1 MYRLSYLLFVMILGG
16 VNVCAQQYQ
25 IKGKVIENSSN
36 KPIEFVNAMLM
47 KKDSVY
53 SGAVTDSLGGFIIT
67 APKGDYTLKL
77 EYFGEVFTKKGM
89 NISNNVDLG
98 TLKME
103 EITELQEIVI
113 ESKKPLIQR
122 KVDRLVFNVENTVSA
137 HGGDVI
143 DVLKITPGLKV
154 QNDQI
159 SMIGKNG
166 VSVMIDDRLI
176 QLSDNE
182 LINFLKALKSD
193 DIKDIEVITT
203 PPARYEAEGN
213 GGIINIKLKKNKVD
227 GWSNTVRTI
236 YKQATYPSFSIGN
249 NLMYKKNKLNIL
261 FDIGYR
267 KDQDIYTNNILYNFP
282 LNYLQQSVFEKSN
295 TNGVAG
301 TINIGYKVN
310 EKLQLGLQYSGFST
324 DANKENSNINNIINY
339 QNQNVNNTL
348 LSDGITNEKYN
359 SNSLNFNAI
368 KSISNSD
375 NKIMF
380 DVDYFNLNTNRFNN
394 LNSHDFKSEF
404 TTVDNNNLRKI
415 ENVSSKIDFDI
426 LNKWA
431 NLSFGAKI
439 SFTETN
445 NDIDISRY
453 NIINKKPKSV
463 YNQLD
468 YFTYNENIQAI
479 YFSANRKFGT
489 KLEGKIGLRTEFTQ
503 SKGYSE
509 TENKTNTNKYVEYF
523 PSVYLSYLHD
533 GENTFTLSYGRRVN
547 RPSYS
552 NLNPARWYLTPT
564 SYEEGNPFL
573 QPSFTSNF
581 ELSHSYRNFL
591 TTTVSFSK
599 TKNGFGQLTIHDV
612 KYNMQAFVRRNYY
625 NYNLFLLSEYINY
638 NVFPWWTASAEGSVY
653 YTETNTYTKY
663 LEPKYSGWGGY
674 FSTTNNFIFNEN
686 KTILGQLTYEYN
698 FPTLF
703 NENKIEEYSSLGIGL
718 KLLLNRKKLQIA
730 INANNILGTDRIK
743 TSNTTQGVYQTFKQY
758 YDTQYIRLSLS
769 YKFGNK
775 DISGDKRRTSN
786 DEEKGRSN

>member
-1 MYRLSYLLFVMILGG
+1 MH
-16 VNVCAQQYQ
+16 N
-25 IKGKVIENSSN
+25 
-36 KPIEFVNAMLM
+36 EF
-47 KKDSVY
+47 
-53 SGAVTDSLGGFIIT
+53 
-67 APKGDYTLKL
+67 
-77 EYFGEVFTKKGM
+77 
-89 NISNNVDLG
+89 
-98 TLKME
+98 
-103 EITELQEIVI
+103 
-113 ESKKPLIQR
+113 
-122 KVDRLVFNVENTVSA
+122 
-137 HGGDVI
+137 
-143 DVLKITPGLKV
+143 
-154 QNDQI
+154 
-159 SMIGKNG
+159 
-166 VSVMIDDRLI
+166 
-176 QLSDNE
+176 
-182 LINFLKALKSD
+182 
-193 DIKDIEVITT
+193 
-203 PPARYEAEGN
+203 
-213 GGIINIKLKKNKVD
+213 
-227 GWSNTVRTI
+227 
-236 YKQATYPSFSIGN
+236 
-249 NLMYKKNKLNIL
+249 NIL

-509 TENKTNTNKYVEYF
+509 TENKTNTNKYVEYS

-552 NLNPARWYLTPT
+552 NLNPARWYLTLT

-599 TKNGFGQLTIHDV
+599 TKNGFGQLTIHDA

-625 NYNLFLLSEYINY
+625 NYNLFLLSEYIN
-638 NVFPWWTASAEGSVY
+638 
-653 YTETNTYTKY
+653 
-663 LEPKYSGWGGY
+663 
-674 FSTTNNFIFNEN
+674 
-686 KTILGQLTYEYN
+686 
-698 FPTLF
+698 
-703 NENKIEEYSSLGIGL
+703 
-718 KLLLNRKKLQIA
+718 
-730 INANNILGTDRIK
+730 
-743 TSNTTQGVYQTFKQY
+743 
-758 YDTQYIRLSLS
+758 
-769 YKFGNK
+769 
-775 DISGDKRRTSN
+775 
-786 DEEKGRSN
+786 

>member
-1 MYRLSYLLFVMILGG
+1 
-16 VNVCAQQYQ
+16 
-25 IKGKVIENSSN
+25 
-36 KPIEFVNAMLM
+36 
-47 KKDSVY
+47 
-53 SGAVTDSLGGFIIT
+53 
-67 APKGDYTLKL
+67 
-77 EYFGEVFTKKGM
+77 
-89 NISNNVDLG
+89 
-98 TLKME
+98 
-103 EITELQEIVI
+103 
-113 ESKKPLIQR
+113 
-122 KVDRLVFNVENTVSA
+122 
-137 HGGDVI
+137 
-143 DVLKITPGLKV
+143 
-154 QNDQI
+154 
-159 SMIGKNG
+159 
-166 VSVMIDDRLI
+166 
-176 QLSDNE
+176 
-182 LINFLKALKSD
+182 
-193 DIKDIEVITT
+193 
-203 PPARYEAEGN
+203 
-213 GGIINIKLKKNKVD
+213 
-227 GWSNTVRTI
+227 
-236 YKQATYPSFSIGN
+236 
-249 NLMYKKNKLNIL
+249 NIL

-552 NLNPARWYLTPT
+552 NLNPARWYLTLT

-599 TKNGFGQLTIHDV
+599 TKNGFGQLTIHDA

-625 NYNLFLLSEYINY
+625 NYNLFLLSEYI
-638 NVFPWWTASAEGSVY
+638 
-653 YTETNTYTKY
+653 
-663 LEPKYSGWGGY
+663 
-674 FSTTNNFIFNEN
+674 
-686 KTILGQLTYEYN
+686 
-698 FPTLF
+698 
-703 NENKIEEYSSLGIGL
+703 
-718 KLLLNRKKLQIA
+718 
-730 INANNILGTDRIK
+730 
-743 TSNTTQGVYQTFKQY
+743 
-758 YDTQYIRLSLS
+758 
-769 YKFGNK
+769 
-775 DISGDKRRTSN
+775 
-786 DEEKGRSN
+786 

>member
-1 MYRLSYLLFVMILGG
+1 MH
-16 VNVCAQQYQ
+16 N
-25 IKGKVIENSSN
+25 
-36 KPIEFVNAMLM
+36 EF
-47 KKDSVY
+47 
-53 SGAVTDSLGGFIIT
+53 
-67 APKGDYTLKL
+67 
-77 EYFGEVFTKKGM
+77 
-89 NISNNVDLG
+89 
-98 TLKME
+98 
-103 EITELQEIVI
+103 
-113 ESKKPLIQR
+113 
-122 KVDRLVFNVENTVSA
+122 
-137 HGGDVI
+137 
-143 DVLKITPGLKV
+143 
-154 QNDQI
+154 
-159 SMIGKNG
+159 
-166 VSVMIDDRLI
+166 
-176 QLSDNE
+176 
-182 LINFLKALKSD
+182 
-193 DIKDIEVITT
+193 
-203 PPARYEAEGN
+203 
-213 GGIINIKLKKNKVD
+213 
-227 GWSNTVRTI
+227 
-236 YKQATYPSFSIGN
+236 
-249 NLMYKKNKLNIL
+249 NIL

-552 NLNPARWYLTPT
+552 NLNPARWYLTLT

-599 TKNGFGQLTIHDV
+599 TKNGFGQLTIHDA

-625 NYNLFLLSEYINY
+625 NYNLFLLSEYIN
-638 NVFPWWTASAEGSVY
+638 
-653 YTETNTYTKY
+653 
-663 LEPKYSGWGGY
+663 
-674 FSTTNNFIFNEN
+674 
-686 KTILGQLTYEYN
+686 
-698 FPTLF
+698 
-703 NENKIEEYSSLGIGL
+703 
-718 KLLLNRKKLQIA
+718 
-730 INANNILGTDRIK
+730 
-743 TSNTTQGVYQTFKQY
+743 
-758 YDTQYIRLSLS
+758 
-769 YKFGNK
+769 
-775 DISGDKRRTSN
+775 
-786 DEEKGRSN
+786 

>member
-1 MYRLSYLLFVMILGG
+1 
-16 VNVCAQQYQ
+16 
-25 IKGKVIENSSN
+25 
-36 KPIEFVNAMLM
+36 
-47 KKDSVY
+47 
-53 SGAVTDSLGGFIIT
+53 
-67 APKGDYTLKL
+67 
-77 EYFGEVFTKKGM
+77 
-89 NISNNVDLG
+89 
-98 TLKME
+98 
-103 EITELQEIVI
+103 
-113 ESKKPLIQR
+113 
-122 KVDRLVFNVENTVSA
+122 
-137 HGGDVI
+137 
-143 DVLKITPGLKV
+143 
-154 QNDQI
+154 
-159 SMIGKNG
+159 
-166 VSVMIDDRLI
+166 
-176 QLSDNE
+176 
-182 LINFLKALKSD
+182 
-193 DIKDIEVITT
+193 
-203 PPARYEAEGN
+203 
-213 GGIINIKLKKNKVD
+213 
-227 GWSNTVRTI
+227 
-236 YKQATYPSFSIGN
+236 
-249 NLMYKKNKLNIL
+249 IL

-552 NLNPARWYLTPT
+552 NLNPARWYLTLT

-599 TKNGFGQLTIHDV
+599 TKNGFGQLTIHDA

-625 NYNLFLLSEYINY
+625 NYNLFLLSEYIN
-638 NVFPWWTASAEGSVY
+638 
-653 YTETNTYTKY
+653 
-663 LEPKYSGWGGY
+663 
-674 FSTTNNFIFNEN
+674 
-686 KTILGQLTYEYN
+686 
-698 FPTLF
+698 
-703 NENKIEEYSSLGIGL
+703 
-718 KLLLNRKKLQIA
+718 
-730 INANNILGTDRIK
+730 
-743 TSNTTQGVYQTFKQY
+743 
-758 YDTQYIRLSLS
+758 
-769 YKFGNK
+769 
-775 DISGDKRRTSN
+775 
-786 DEEKGRSN
+786 